1 MAAKKALVNKPED
14 VVPEATAGLLAAY
27 PALYA
32 GREGEPQIILGRN
45 RLDAAV
51 RDAQVAVI
59 SGGGAHGT
67 RAAIPHHSSFN
78 QSSGC
83 ERRLYSPQRECAV
96 AS

>member
-32 GREGEPQIILGRN
+32 GLEGEPQIILGRH

-51 RDAQVAVI
+51 RDAQATLFR
-59 SGGGAHGT
+59 G
-67 RAAIPHHSSFN
+67 F
-78 QSSGC
+78 
-83 ERRLYSPQRECAV
+83 
-96 AS
+96 